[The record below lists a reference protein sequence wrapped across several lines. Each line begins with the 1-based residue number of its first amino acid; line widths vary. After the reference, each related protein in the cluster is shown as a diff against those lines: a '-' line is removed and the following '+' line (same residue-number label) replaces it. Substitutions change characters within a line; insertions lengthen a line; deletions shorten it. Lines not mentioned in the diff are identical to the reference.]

1 MISCAQYDYI
11 EIACTY
17 KYDIKLVFNSGSII
31 IGKALDTQYNDNRE
45 ECIKLLVEGD
55 EIIVALESVIKMKAI
70 EQNPY
75 FVTVD
80 FD

>member
-17 KYDIKLVFNSGSII
+17 KYRIKLILSSGLVIS
-31 IGKALDTQYNDNRE
+31 GKALDTQYDVDRE
-45 ECIKLLVEGD
+45 ECIKVLVDNNETLVVLD
-55 EIIVALESVIKMKAI
+55 FVIKMKAI
-70 EQNPY
+70 EKNPHFE
-75 FVTVD
+75 FVV